1 MKNVLTFVKSCS
13 FCNSFGENIIH
24 LFCDC
29 TIAQC
34 LWKKLQLKLKDDL
47 ILLPLTPQTAIFG
60 FLEADCQSYL
70 IQNHIPLILKLYI
83 HKSRKTKFLS
93 STCLLKEIRKIKNIE
108 KKSASVNENKDI
120 AYMRKWG
127 KIEDKLP

>member
-1 MKNVLTFVKSCS
+1 M
-13 FCNSFGENIIH
+13 
-24 LFCDC
+24 
-29 TIAQC
+29 
-34 LWKKLQLKLKDDL
+34 KDDL
-47 ILLPLTPQTAIFG
+47 ILLPRTPQTAIFG

-70 IQNHIPLILKLYI
+70 IQNHIPLILKVYI

-108 KKSASVNENKDI
+108 KKVASVKENKDI

>member
-1 MKNVLTFVKSCS
+1 MTATSSCS

-29 TIAQC
+29 TTAQC

-47 ILLPLTPQTAIFG
+47 ILLPRTPQTAIFG

-70 IQNHIPLILKLYI
+70 IQNHIPLILKVYI

-93 STCLLKEIRKIKNIE
+93 STCLLKEIRKIKNRE
-108 KKSASVNENKDI
+108 KSCICK
-120 AYMRKWG
+120 G
-127 KIEDKLP
+127 KQRHCIYEKVGKN